1 MEEEEGAKET
11 VRDSERERE
20 RERER
25 EIKSTHQREHEL
37 LAPFFSSAAAA
48 FLKGRSPGDELRTCA
63 PEQRMSAYAAGWSS
77 KGIWELN
84 KSYHQL

>member
-1 MEEEEGAKET
+1 LEEEEEGAKET

-20 RERER
+20 RE
-25 EIKSTHQREHEL
+25 IKPTHQREHEL

-63 PEQRMSAYAAGWSS
+63 PEEKMSAYAAGWSS
-77 KGIWELN
+77 KGTWELY
-84 KSYHQL
+84 KSYHHL

>member
-1 MEEEEGAKET
+1 VQKKQLET
-11 VRDSERERE
+11 A

-25 EIKSTHQREHEL
+25 EIKPTHQREHEL

-63 PEQRMSAYAAGWSS
+63 PEERMNAYAAGWSS
-77 KGIWELN
+77 EGTWELY

>member
-1 MEEEEGAKET
+1 VQKKQLET
-11 VRDSERERE
+11 G

-25 EIKSTHQREHEL
+25 EIKPTHQREHEL
-37 LAPFFSSAAAA
+37 LAPFFSSVAAA

-63 PEQRMSAYAAGWSS
+63 PEERMSAYAAGWSS
-77 KGIWELN
+77 EGTWELY

>member
-1 MEEEEGAKET
+1 LEEEEEGAKET
-11 VRDSERERE
+11 VRDSE

-63 PEQRMSAYAAGWSS
+63 PEERMSAYGAGWSS
-77 KGIWELN
+77 KGTWELY